1 MLQNKLLVFCCPFF
15 RTFMESTRCI
25 RNIIVS
31 RAGKSAANATVAKTA
46 TVALGNSMDNRFKWQ
61 KERGNSKR
69 EKSRYFL
76 LWKQHIPWWK
86 QYLEI
91 PSFSNFHWYF
101 FVTFEFLNVCNSH
114 RLFLKLNSMIIS
126 VLLFLLF
133 VYYGWQLQFTSW
145 RVFFLFRP
153 FVVTMRRQ

>member
-15 RTFMESTRCI
+15 RTFKESTRCI
-25 RNIIVS
+25 RNISFQGRENQPLMPRS
-31 RAGKSAANATVAKTA
+31 RKRQLLPWA
-46 TVALGNSMDNRFKWQ
+46 NSMDNRFKWQ

-76 LWKQHIPWWK
+76 LRKQHIPWWK

-114 RLFLKLNSMIIS
+114 RLFLKLNSIIIS

-153 FVVTMRRQ
+153 FVVTMWRQ